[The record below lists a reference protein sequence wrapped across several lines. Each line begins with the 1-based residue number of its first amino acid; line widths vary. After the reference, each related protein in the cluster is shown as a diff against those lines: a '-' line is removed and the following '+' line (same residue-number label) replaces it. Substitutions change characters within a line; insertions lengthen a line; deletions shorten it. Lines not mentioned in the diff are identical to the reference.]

1 MTLFLV
7 KLKYHLFQR
16 DVVDYDQA
24 VALCTASINGSLT
37 VTSYSDLLAGEST
50 DNVIEQCAF
59 DVDVS
64 FIQISYYV
72 QTNVPKPI

>member
-1 MTLFLV
+1 
-7 KLKYHLFQR
+7 
-16 DVVDYDQA
+16 
-24 VALCTASINGSLT
+24 LCTASINGSLT

-50 DNVIEQCAF
+50 DSVIEQCAF

-72 QTNVPKPI
+72 KTKLI